1 MYEAIIKSG
10 VAEKQYGHLPRL
22 ALSILGSH
30 TSNAASE
37 SCHSIAQ
44 NVMSDMQTNM
54 GEDILQKIV
63 ALRDSKTAIEKL
75 KAIFPEEAKNVSH
88 DIKKRLGEIALQHRT
103 SGNDT
108 SSGCTKI
115 AAKPESS
122 SSDPC
127 SSSDED
133 EN

>member
-1 MYEAIIKSG
+1 M
-10 VAEKQYGHLPRL
+10 
-22 ALSILGSH
+22 GSH
-30 TSNAASE
+30 TSNAGSE

-88 DIKKRLGEIALQHRT
+88 DTKKRLAHW
-103 SGNDT
+103 
-108 SSGCTKI
+108 
-115 AAKPESS
+115 
-122 SSDPC
+122 
-127 SSSDED
+127 
-133 EN
+133 

>member
-1 MYEAIIKSG
+1 M
-10 VAEKQYGHLPRL
+10 
-22 ALSILGSH
+22 GSH
-30 TSNAASE
+30 TSNAGSE

-44 NVMSDMQTNM
+44 SVMSDLQTNM
-54 GEDILQKIV
+54 GEGILQKIV

-88 DIKKRLGEIALQHRT
+88 DIKKRLGEIALQHRA
-103 SGNDT
+103 SDND
-108 SSGCTKI
+108 TKI

-133 EN
+133 EH

>member
-1 MYEAIIKSG
+1 M
-10 VAEKQYGHLPRL
+10 
-22 ALSILGSH
+22 GSH
-30 TSNAASE
+30 TSNAVSE

-44 NVMSDMQTNM
+44 NVMSGMQTNM

-88 DIKKRLGEIALQHRT
+88 DIKKRLGEIALQHRA
-103 SGNDT
+103 SDND
-108 SSGCTKI
+108 TKI

-133 EN
+133 EPENDEPENKQNSACGWYCEY